1 MDKELAFFTS
11 GQVAKQ
17 LQIPR
22 AKLLYLIEKGDLSEA
37 SSRVAGRRLVT
48 KEDIKKIEI
57 SLKPKGVNEQYVV
70 RFSKLSN
77 LRRP

>member
-22 AKLLYLIEKGDLSEA
+22 AKLLYLIEKGDLS
-37 SSRVAGRRLVT
+37 
-48 KEDIKKIEI
+48 
-57 SLKPKGVNEQYVV
+57 
-70 RFSKLSN
+70 
-77 LRRP
+77 